1 MRVWIDADA
10 CPRLAR
16 DQVVKFALKRGFE
29 VVLVAGQAVARPN
42 FACVRL
48 IVVPSGPDAA
58 DDYLVEHAV
67 PGELVICSDVPL
79 ADRLVKNGVTAL
91 DPRGKEFSPQKPSK
105 DHWSTL
111 RLGVSAY
118 HLALLIDTQIRQ
130 RPTRY
135 QALIDQTDHRR
146 LVLDAVPLALWI
158 KTRGRAQITG
168 ELALAAGDMHPALA
182 LQLASALEPLAQG
195 FPQAQRALARAAR
208 AVAQQQALRMAASQA
223 LSIITGGPGTGKT
236 YTLARIIAVL
246 NQAIPDIR
254 IAMAAPTGK
263 AAQRMK
269 EALQNSFSDAKLS
282 GLVSAELQRLTPVT
296 IHRLL
301 GLGEDQR
308 PRFHARR
315 QLPFDVIV
323 VDEASMLD
331 LNLAKML
338 FAAVA
343 PRSRL
348 ILLGDANQLASV
360 DAGAVLAD
368 LQQAPELAQNRV
380 NLVTSRRFDGEKLIG
395 RMASFIQQNERQQDV
410 LQRFEQEIAPA
421 GRLQALPLTPEM
433 PDCIQL
439 QYLPD
444 SPQDPSIDWNGYY
457 SQLMLGFQGYAS
469 AVQDYLASEC
479 AEQHEAAAVSVFE
492 DYRILAAVRH
502 GRLGLTALNEQMEQ
516 RLLAATAQAK
526 QGEWYAGRPVMM
538 TYNDYQLGLSNG
550 DIGICFKRRHEGR
563 MQFSVYFP
571 SLQKWVA
578 AARLPKS
585 IETAY
590 ALTIHK
596 SQGSEFRHVAVVLEA
611 HAAQLLSKELI
622 YTAITRAKKAVSLLA
637 APSALAAAMTVRTAR
652 KSGLS
657 AKISQQL
664 QGNDR

>member
-1 MRVWIDADA
+1 MENEQTRLNMQNWADSLIRLHIAADVQEKSRDLIRQVFQALERGDSCIACSREDAQALQGLLADA
-10 CPRLAR
+10 G
-16 DQVVKFALKRGFE
+16 D
-29 VVLVAGQAVARPN
+29 
-42 FACVRL
+42 
-48 IVVPSGPDAA
+48 
-58 DDYLVEHAV
+58 
-67 PGELVICSDVPL
+67 PGAHPAELRIAP
-79 ADRLVKNGVTAL
+79 
-91 DPRGKEFSPQKPSK
+91 F
-105 DHWSTL
+105 
-111 RLGVSAY
+111 
-118 HLALLIDTQIRQ
+118 
-130 RPTRY
+130 
-135 QALIDQTDHRR
+135 
-146 LVLDAVPLALWI
+146 VLDAEQLYLYRYWALENQLA
-158 KTRGRAQITG
+158 QS
-168 ELALAAGDMHPALA
+168 AAGLLRQPAA
-182 LQLASALEPLAQG
+182 AVQLAEQHQALLED
-195 FPQAQRALARAAR
+195 PQQL
-208 AVAQQQALRMAASQA
+208 QALRMAASQA

-282 GLVSAELQRLTPVT
+282 NLVSAELQRLTPVT

-308 PRFHARR
+308 PRFHAGRR
-315 QLPFDVIV
+315 LPFDVIV

-338 FAAVA
+338 FAAA
-343 PRSRL
+343 PPHSRL

-395 RMASFIQQNERQQDV
+395 RMAGFIQQNERQQDV

-421 GRLQALPLTPEM
+421 GRLQALELTQEM

-444 SPQDPSIDWNGYY
+444 SPQDPQIDWNGYY
-457 SQLMLGFQGYAS
+457 GQLMLGFQGYAA

-538 TYNDYQLGLSNG
+538 SYNDYQLGLSNG

-664 QGNDR
+664 QGNGG